1 MKLTVA
7 VLAVTAA
14 VVTGSAAA
22 GPPPTTVTCVAGGT
36 TSFAHPPK
44 GTTSVLFMYSPTVF
58 FTWTGGAK
66 RDATPDAVRAGDWVT
81 AGLYDGTDQIGNP
94 VTVACS

>member
-7 VLAVTAA
+7 LLAVVAA

-22 GPPPTTVTCVAGGT
+22 GPPSPTVTCVAGGT

-44 GTTSVLFMYSPTVF
+44 GTDSVLFMYSPTVF
-58 FTWTGGAK
+58 FTWTGKAK
-66 RDATPDAVRAGDWVT
+66 RDTTPDAVHAGDSVT
-81 AGLYDGTDQIGNP
+81 AGFYNGQDLIDSIT
-94 VTVACS
+94 VTCS